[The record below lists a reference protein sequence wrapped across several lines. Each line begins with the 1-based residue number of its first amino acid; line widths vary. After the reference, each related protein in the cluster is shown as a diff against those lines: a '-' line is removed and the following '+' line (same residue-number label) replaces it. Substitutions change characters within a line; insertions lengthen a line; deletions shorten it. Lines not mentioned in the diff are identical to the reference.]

1 MWKFIKDTFKMSQD
15 LTDKEIKNLTLDQF
29 IGTALADIFNGQEI
43 KMTDEQ
49 LQKLKNPEAA
59 FSSSQSMDSI
69 INTGRQNGFSDAS
82 IKQVLLGRG
91 FSATDINTAMSP
103 EYVIDLF
110 TVMPNE
116 FGNVEG
122 GVLEGRTLFNEVR
135 DALNRWAVSGPRGGV
150 GTVRTKTY
158 SDIRQKGMDL
168 MKANPIFQNQPEQTQ
183 KEVLNAFDR
192 SLGIRSNPNVQREIS
207 AIRNDLKQRRIGA
220 NNLKSAQIRLKNF
233 IRANLPK
240 SDIYT
245 QAQINKLVSLISNT
259 TVDNFERN
267 SERVL
272 KIVEQQRE
280 KMKKLVLKDI
290 YALVDKK
297 AKAAITKTGKRRSS
311 GLDAAGQSF
320 FAAAK
325 PIISAVI
332 KGDTQTITDI
342 QQAINEINPATNLLI
357 VDEAIQKQLNGEAL
371 TVKEQKILNQAIAI
385 DTFSDL
391 NVMELEDVQK
401 VLEDL
406 KVTRAES
413 IARLKSNRALRA
425 ADNMAM
431 NAQAETEIKNNFGF
445 LFNPDGSLKNANQ
458 LRADRDKIWQNFQ
471 NLKFWSA
478 IKGYVEQFDF
488 MTGTGIADFFR
499 RNIQHL
505 GTYSMTLDKNTD
517 GFFTK
522 NVYQALN
529 IMDEN
534 QLKGYYKQVEQL
546 DRMAN
551 SIPGNTK
558 GYKGFKENLSDE
570 KMVID
575 GITDS
580 KTGNAWTQ
588 SFSVDQLLRIY
599 SLSKNDIQREKLR
612 NMGFSDEK
620 LQDIKDFIGP
630 EAVQMSDMMID
641 YFSNTYF
648 DSVNDVYRQ
657 VNDTNLGYVPNYFP
671 TRTISSFATTE
682 LLSNGNFNGIFDAE
696 NAPALKERTDRTSD
710 IDLNYGFV
718 NVVENHFQSME
729 RYKAYADG
737 VKKLNTL
744 MNNPVVNT
752 LLEEVSMKDLYKL
765 SINAAVNPN
774 AGPSA
779 TKAQTIADKLA
790 NKFTGFA
797 LAFKAV
803 QIIKQA
809 TSFVSAFEDY
819 SYRPKD
825 KRIRGVDTAIDL
837 TMFMI
842 DYAKVIVNLRS
853 EVVKAQEISA
863 SFRDRLEK
871 GIAGDVYGLESGRNI
886 VPSQASKNTMIGKF
900 IRAFKKLG
908 ASPTVIGDTLGV
920 LGYMAN
926 YNRDI
931 ANGMSK
937 AEALERFNN
946 FNATQQTRRATEK
959 NQLQLQQAWYTRA
972 FTMFGSTVFLQMNKS
987 VQAMG
992 RIMKPILAGKPS
1004 EIKSK
1009 DLRAFA
1015 LSYAVANVAFA
1026 FAANIMK
1033 FARGNDEDKE
1043 QGLIA
1048 MRDAMLGLSLI
1059 YQLPLFGSAIEKYTK
1074 KALGDKT
1081 PVKEIVNPLST
1092 PLSKINKA
1100 MNEENPLKVIQPVFE
1115 MAIGAQVDP
1124 FIGFGEM
1131 VTGQGDEESV
1141 YSFLGISESYRP
1153 GYRNKKEKEEK
1164 EKTPTKKSRKELFP
1178 NNPELWK

>member
-1 MWKFIKDTFKMSQD
+1 
-15 LTDKEIKNLTLDQF
+15 
-29 IGTALADIFNGQEI
+29 
-43 KMTDEQ
+43 
-49 LQKLKNPEAA
+49 
-59 FSSSQSMDSI
+59 
-69 INTGRQNGFSDAS
+69 
-82 IKQVLLGRG
+82 
-91 FSATDINTAMSP
+91 
-103 EYVIDLF
+103 
-110 TVMPNE
+110 
-116 FGNVEG
+116 
-122 GVLEGRTLFNEVR
+122 
-135 DALNRWAVSGPRGGV
+135 
-150 GTVRTKTY
+150 
-158 SDIRQKGMDL
+158 
-168 MKANPIFQNQPEQTQ
+168 
-183 KEVLNAFDR
+183 
-192 SLGIRSNPNVQREIS
+192 
-207 AIRNDLKQRRIGA
+207 
-220 NNLKSAQIRLKNF
+220 
-233 IRANLPK
+233 
-240 SDIYT
+240 
-245 QAQINKLVSLISNT
+245 VSLISDTN
-259 TVDNFERN
+259 VEKFERN
-267 SERVL
+267 AEKVL
-272 KIVEQQRE
+272 KIVEQQRG
-280 KMKKLVLKDI
+280 KMKAQVLKDI

-297 AKAAITKTGKRRSS
+297 SKPAITKTGKRRSS
-311 GLDAAGQSF
+311 GLDATGQSF
-320 FAAAK
+320 FAASK
-325 PIISAVI
+325 PILSAII
-332 KGDTQTITDI
+332 KGDAQAISNI
-342 QQAINEINPATNLLI
+342 QQSINEINPSTNILI
-357 VDEAIQKQLNGEAL
+357 VDEAIQKQLIGEAL
-371 TVKEQKILNQAIAI
+371 SVKEQRILNQALAF

-401 VLEDL
+401 VFEDL

-431 NAQAETEIKNNFGF
+431 NAEAETQIKNDFRF
-445 LFNPDGSLKNANQ
+445 LFNPDGTIKNANQ
-458 LRADRDKIWQNFQ
+458 LRTDRDKIWQNFQ
-471 NLKFWSA
+471 NLKVWSA
-478 IKGYVEQFDF
+478 IKSYVEQFDF
-488 MTGTGIADFFR
+488 MTGTGVADFFR

-534 QLKGYYKQVEQL
+534 QLKGYYKQVDQL

-558 GYKGFKENLSDE
+558 GYKGFKQNLSDE
-570 KMVID
+570 RMTID
-575 GITDS
+575 GIIDS
-580 KTGNAWTQ
+580 KTGNNWNQ
-588 SFSVDQLLRIY
+588 SFGVDQLMRIY
-599 SLSKNDIQREKLR
+599 SLSKNDVQREKLR

-620 LQDIKDFIGP
+620 LQDIKDFIGA
-630 EAVQMSDMMID
+630 EGVQMSDMMID

-648 DSVNDVYRQ
+648 DTINDVYRQ
-657 VNDTNLGYVPNYFP
+657 INDTNLGYVPNYFP

-682 LLSNGNFNGIFDAE
+682 LLSNGNFNGIFDSE
-696 NAPALKERTDRTSD
+696 NAPALKERTDKTSD

-737 VKKLNTL
+737 VKKLNAL
-744 MNNPVVNT
+744 MDNPAVNT
-752 LLEEVSMKDLYKL
+752 LLEQVSMKDLYKL

-779 TKAQTIADKLA
+779 TKSQNIADKLA

-819 SYRPKD
+819 SYRTKE
-825 KRIRGVDTAIDL
+825 KRVRGLDTAIDL
-837 TMFMI
+837 AMFMV
-842 DYAKVIVNLRS
+842 DYAKVIKNLPS
-853 EVVKAQEISA
+853 ELKKAQDISA

-886 VPSQASKNTMIGKF
+886 IPSQAEKNTRFGKF
-900 IRAFKKLG
+900 LRGFKKLG

-946 FNATQQTRRATEK
+946 FNSTQQTRRATEK

-987 VQAMG
+987 VQSMG

-1015 LSYAVANVAFA
+1015 LSYAIANVAFA

-1033 FARGNDEDKE
+1033 FTRGNDEDKE
-1043 QGLIA
+1043 QGLAA

-1059 YQLPLFGSAIEKYTK
+1059 YQLPLFGGAIEKYTK

-1081 PVKEIVNPLST
+1081 PTKEIVNPLTT
-1092 PLSKINKA
+1092 PLSKMNKA
-1100 MNEENPLKVIQPVFE
+1100 INEENPLKVIQPVFE
-1115 MAIGAQVDP
+1115 MAIGAQIDP

-1131 VTGQGDEESV
+1131 ITGQGDESSL
-1141 YSFLGISESYRP
+1141 YDFLGISASYRP
-1153 GYRNKKEKEEK
+1153 GYHQKKNEEGKPEKS
-1164 EKTPTKKSRKELFP
+1164 TKKSRKELFP